1 MGKRRGEAMIMDDH
15 RDICGRP
22 LNQLSIKKQ
31 NGKDYNVQFKS
42 KNYIGERALLNFEKK
57 DIFQDCK

>member
-31 NGKDYNVQFKS
+31 NGKDYSVQFKS
-42 KNYIGERALLNFEKK
+42 KNFIGGKGTINF
-57 DIFQDCK
+57 